1 MEFFIE
7 EIKDISAELG
17 IANRRRKILAIA
29 NHRVNQHY
37 APLGGQDLFT
47 CEVASVVGKVQEVS
61 ILCSLSLTS
70 VAL

>member
-1 MEFFIE
+1 MFVKKKCMEIFIE

-37 APLGGQDLFT
+37 APLGGQDLLPVKWQVLWVKFR
-47 CEVASVVGKVQEVS
+47 K
-61 ILCSLSLTS
+61 
-70 VAL
+70 